1 LAAGKEKENMSK
13 KLWPAQGAL
22 YLILAILLLSASLKA
37 IEETKGETSSFM
49 PKEPLYIAFVWN
61 QHQPS
66 YKDSITGEY
75 TQPWVRLHCVK
86 DYYPMAAI
94 LGEYPVLHQTFNLT
108 PSLVLQ
114 IEDYVRGARD
124 EHFLLSRKDPEA
136 LSAGEK
142 EFLLQNFFALPRVAR
157 EGGQPAFVR
166 LRELKKK
173 AEDSPDKFTAADFR
187 DLQLLFNLAWI
198 DTTLFKGD
206 EALQALLEKGR
217 GYTEADKARVLEKH
231 LDIMKKTLALHRKL
245 AEKGQIELVT
255 TPFYHPILPLLIDT
269 NSARLESPDVPLPSA
284 HFAHPEDARVQVEK
298 AVEYHC
304 RIFGEKPEGMWPS
317 EQAVSPGIIPLLADQ
332 KIRWAVTDEQILGQS
347 LGISLRGASRPPKKQ
362 DQVYV
367 TGNAGPILRKPDVLY
382 RPYRAISGK
391 KSLTLLFRD
400 QFLSDL
406 IGFEYSKHPGQEAAG
421 DLLERLRAAR
431 AALKGDKGPHLVTI
445 ALDGENCWE
454 HYPEDKKVFLRT
466 LYGELSKDSLFRL
479 VTAKE
484 YLDKFQPENE
494 IKHLATGSWV
504 SGNLLRWIGSPGKN
518 RAWELLVLV
527 RKALPGLCR
536 GVGDKKKIRDAWEAL
551 YTAEGSD
558 YAWWFDTMKYAYS
571 TKFDDLYRL
580 HLRNVYRSLGKKPP
594 SILFKPILK
603 KPIR

>member
-1 LAAGKEKENMSK
+1 MSK

-22 YLILAILLLSASLKA
+22 FLIIAVLLLSASPKA
-37 IEETKGETSSFM
+37 IEETKGETSSSM
-49 PKEPLYIAFVWN
+49 PQKPLYIAFIWN

-66 YKDSITGEY
+66 YKDSITGRY

-94 LGEYPVLHQTFNLT
+94 LGEYPLLHQTFNLT

-124 EHFLLSRKDPEA
+124 EHFLLSRKNPEA
-136 LSAGEK
+136 LSTGEK
-142 EFLLQNFFALPRVAR
+142 KFLLQNFFAIPRVAR
-157 EGGQPAFVR
+157 EGSQPAFVR
-166 LRELKKK
+166 LMELKEK
-173 AEDSPDKFTAADFR
+173 AETSPAKFTAADFM
-187 DLQLLFNLAWI
+187 DLQILFNLAWI
-198 DTTLFKGD
+198 DTTLFNGD
-206 EALQALLEKGR
+206 EALQALLAKGK
-217 GYTEADKARVLEKH
+217 GYTEAEKARVLEKH
-231 LDIMKKTLALHRKL
+231 LDIMKKTLALHREL

-269 NSARLESPDVPLPSA
+269 DSARRECPAVPLPA
-284 HFAHPEDARVQVEK
+284 ARFAHPEDARIQVER
-298 AVEYHC
+298 AVVFHH
-304 RIFGEKPEGMWPS
+304 RVFGEDPAGMWPS

-332 KIRWAVTDEQILGQS
+332 GIQWAVTDEQILGQS
-347 LGISLRGASRPPKKQ
+347 LEISLRGASRPPKKQ

-367 TGNAGPILRKPDVLY
+367 TGNAGPTLKEPDVLY
-382 RPYRAISGK
+382 RPYRAVSGK
-391 KSLTLLFRD
+391 SSLAFLFRD

-406 IGFEYSKHPGQEAAG
+406 IGFEYSKHSGQEAAG

-431 AALKGDKGPHLVTI
+431 AAMKGDKGPHLVTI

-454 HYPEDKKVFLRT
+454 HYPEDKEVFLRT
-466 LYGELSKDSLFRL
+466 LYGEISKDGGFRL

-484 YLDKFQPENE
+484 YLDKFQPEDE
-494 IKHLATGSWV
+494 IEHLATGSWV

-518 RAWELLVLV
+518 RAWELLALV

-558 YAWWFDTMKYAYS
+558 YAWWFDTMEYAYS

-580 HLRNVYRSLGKKPP
+580 HLRNVYRSLGKEPP
-594 SILFKPILK
+594 QILSEPILK
-603 KPIR
+603 KPPR